1 MNLSAQ
7 KGSGGNN
14 NPASGDDL
22 PRLELNTDNLA
33 PSPWDILHPFCRNHN
48 VCDLALHNT
57 QPLCPDEL
65 FLHVV
70 LVQVTVDLGPGTPY
84 SGTLASVEH
93 PKHDP
98 CLVDN
103 PTRHSIHRINLP
115 DHCTLPNPPETWV
128 ARADA
133 DIRKRGCDQCGSSSG
148 TSSSSAGFGASMTA
162 SNNDDIIWPT
172 VHITGQYNDGD
183 SG

>member
-7 KGSGGNN
+7 KGPGCNN
-14 NPASGDDL
+14 NSAGGDDL

-33 PSPWDILHPFCRNHN
+33 LSPWDILHSFCRNHN
-48 VCDLALHNT
+48 VCDLALHDT
-57 QPLCPDEL
+57 QPLCPDEFL
-65 FLHVV
+65 LHVV
-70 LVQVTVDLGPGTPY
+70 LVQVTIDLGTGTPY

-103 PTRHSIHRINLP
+103 PTRHAIHRINLP
-115 DHCTLPNPPETWV
+115 DHCTLSDPTETWV

-133 DIRKRGCDQCGSSSG
+133 DIRKRGCDQCGSSPG
-148 TSSSSAGFGASMTA
+148 TGSSSAGLGASMA
-162 SNNDDIIWPT
+162 APNDNYIIWPAME
-172 VHITGQYNDGD
+172 ITG
-183 SG
+183 